1 MSTFETVLVL
11 IDQLSAQE
19 QHRIK
24 TYLEQREQLA
34 TSESPAQVLT
44 DFKIA
49 WQEMNARDVLSLDEL
64 RLYLDTD
71 DD

>member
-1 MSTFETVLVL
+1 MSTLEAVLVL
-11 IDQLSAQE
+11 IDQLSVEE
-19 QHRIK
+19 QHQLK
-24 TYLEQREQLA
+24 TYLDQREQMA
-34 TSESPAQVLT
+34 TFEPPEQVLT

-49 WQEMNARDVLSLDEL
+49 WQEMKAGDVLSLEEL

>member
-1 MSTFETVLVL
+1 MSTLEAVLVL
-11 IDQLSAQE
+11 IDQLSLEE
-19 QHRIK
+19 QHQLK
-24 TYLEQREQLA
+24 TYLDQREQMA
-34 TSESPAQVLT
+34 TFESPEQVLT

-49 WQEMNARDVLSLDEL
+49 WQEMKAGDVLSLDEL